1 MCACVCVCVCVGFV
15 MCVWES
21 FVMCGCFG
29 NMYTV
34 LWLRFFLPWLRFF
47 RSLPSVLRQI
57 PGWNSQ
63 RRGTARTLPH
73 ELLFVLFG
81 CYLCC
86 SMYCLCVNVYC
97 HRVTTQLQSIITS
110 HHINSLRRFR
120 GNLSVPSSGS
130 RLKMGPTGC
139 PRTSVRNYHYSVRND
154 PEEHSS
160 LPKKYSDTWS

>member
-1 MCACVCVCVCVGFV
+1 MHFVLIWTVVFLYCFVMCVCARVCVCVCVGFV

-97 HRVTTQLQSIITS
+97 HRVTTQMQLINKSYHIIFLEGLCNKLQK
-110 HHINSLRRFR
+110 HIKIRSCYLI
-120 GNLSVPSSGS
+120 
-130 RLKMGPTGC
+130 
-139 PRTSVRNYHYSVRND
+139 
-154 PEEHSS
+154 
-160 LPKKYSDTWS
+160 